1 VVGGQVDELDVHG
14 VDGAIAH
21 GVGRGAFDGEDVG
34 GQELVGGWGHEAQR
48 DLQGHHEV
56 EHVDGAVAGDIAGP
70 WQGQGGWRGDQ
81 QERQRDQSSA

>member
-21 GVGRGAFDGEDVG
+21 GVSGGAFDGEDVG

-56 EHVDGAVAGDIAGP
+56 EHVDDAVAGYIARP
-70 WQGQGGWRGDQ
+70 WQGLSCRRG
-81 QERQRDQSSA
+81 